1 MLLFNEELAVN
12 LTISIVETVV
22 LLSSSTNYV
31 SGWSFKGLLSVVF
44 AINFAIQVFW
54 DLLIYP
60 FCVNP
65 LRHVARVT
73 VPPPITCS

>member
-22 LLSSSTNYV
+22 LLSSSTSYV
-31 SGWSFKGLLSVVF
+31 SGWSFKGLFSVVF
-44 AINFAIQVFW
+44 AINFAIQVLW

-65 LRHVARVT
+65 LRHVARVP
-73 VPPPITCS
+73 VPPPILCS